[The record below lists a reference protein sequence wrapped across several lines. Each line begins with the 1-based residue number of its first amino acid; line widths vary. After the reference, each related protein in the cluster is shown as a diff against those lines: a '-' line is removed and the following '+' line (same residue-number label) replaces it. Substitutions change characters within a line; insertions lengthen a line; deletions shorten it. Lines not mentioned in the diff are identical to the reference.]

1 MLQKLLLKELTGD
14 LTGNKIADK
23 ITSVDKTKSKE
34 KEDETNNREETYIP
48 PEKRDD
54 KYQMTS
60 YCFRYNIKMEYQE
73 TINLLDTKSDN
84 NLRFISRKQ
93 VEGHDQYNK
102 TYNTNQQIRFKTSV
116 QQSDLCDCSDAYII
130 DKGPITAK

>member
-1 MLQKLLLKELTGD
+1 
-14 LTGNKIADK
+14 
-23 ITSVDKTKSKE
+23 
-34 KEDETNNREETYIP
+34 
-48 PEKRDD
+48 
-54 KYQMTS
+54 MTS
-60 YCFRYNIKMEYQE
+60 YCFRYNIKMEYQK

-102 TYNTNQQIRFKTSV
+102 IYNTNQQIRFKTSM
-116 QQSDLCDCSDAYII
+116 QQSGLCDCSDAYII